1 MNLCHH
7 SRVLNRGSRTAWT
20 TKYTFTVHSKTP
32 YSNLSGLVN
41 ELFFNEPLSTRPS
54 KWRVSALVTKQE
66 KKISEKKRE
75 DKRLT
80 IHLKIQ

>member
-1 MNLCHH
+1 
-7 SRVLNRGSRTAWT
+7 
-20 TKYTFTVHSKTP
+20 
-32 YSNLSGLVN
+32 VN

-54 KWRVSALVTKQE
+54 EWCVSALVTNQE

-75 DKRLT
+75 EKKRKDKRFT

>member
-1 MNLCHH
+1 
-7 SRVLNRGSRTAWT
+7 
-20 TKYTFTVHSKTP
+20 
-32 YSNLSGLVN
+32 VN

-54 KWRVSALVTKQE
+54 KWRVSTLVTKQE

-75 DKRLT
+75 DKTFT